1 MSSIFER
8 ELLVVSGKGGVGKST
23 LAAALGLLAAERGL
37 HTIVVEVGEQ
47 SRLRALFG
55 LGESEPGEETELEK
69 GLWSLSID
77 PDRALMEWLQ
87 SLGGRVSGRVLASS
101 STFQYFA
108 AAAPGAKE
116 LVSMVK
122 VWELTQGKRWRGRGR
137 GYDMVVLDAPAT
149 GHALGMLDSPR
160 TFGAIARVGPIA
172 GQAERLQALL
182 QDPQRSD
189 YIAVAHASELA
200 VTETLELQRRLAEQL
215 GRDLRAVV
223 VNGTLPQRFDAD
235 DLKQLSSLSARVE
248 AAREPRVTS
257 AQSKRSRGAQPRAS
271 SRSAG
276 GDGDGDGVA
285 TVQAVAAAARA
296 VSERARAQHNQLAR
310 LRRRGFDVSSVPF
323 QFSDEV
329 DLAGVRQIAEQL
341 RRKL

>member
-1 MSSIFER
+1 MDSVFDR

-23 LAAALGLLAAERGL
+23 VASALGLLAAERGL
-37 HTIVVEVGEQ
+37 RTIVVEVGEQ

-55 LGESEPGEETELEK
+55 AGASEPGEETELQER
-69 GLWSLSID
+69 LWSLSID

-122 VWELTQGKRWRGRGR
+122 IWELTQGKRWRGRGR
-137 GYDMVVLDAPAT
+137 SYDLVVLDAPAT

-172 GQAERLQALL
+172 GQAERLQQLL
-182 QDPQRSD
+182 QDPERSD

-200 VTETLELQRRLAEQL
+200 VTETLELQRRLSEQL

-223 VNGTLPQRFDAD
+223 VNGTLPQRFDAGE
-235 DLKQLSSLSARVE
+235 LKRLSSLTGRTE
-248 AAREPRVTS
+248 RAREPQAEKPS
-257 AQSKRSRGAQPRAS
+257 AKRPGKEQQPRAS
-271 SRSAG
+271 RLAADAA
-276 GDGDGDGVA
+276 GDGA
-285 TVQAVAAAARA
+285 TTVLAATAAARA
-296 VSERARAQHNQLAR
+296 VSDRARAQHNQLAR
-310 LRRRGFDVSSVPF
+310 LRRRGFDVAGVPF

-329 DLAGVRQIAEQL
+329 DLAGVRRIAEQL
-341 RRKL
+341 RRRL